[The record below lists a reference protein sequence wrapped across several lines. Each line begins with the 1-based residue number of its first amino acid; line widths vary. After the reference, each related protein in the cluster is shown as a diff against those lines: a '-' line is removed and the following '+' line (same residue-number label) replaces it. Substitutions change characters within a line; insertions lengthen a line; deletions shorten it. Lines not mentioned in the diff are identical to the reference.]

1 MVFFHSEQ
9 CWRVVRRHV
18 VVYRSRLR
26 ENATSLSSKRHG
38 NCEGKANVHLQ
49 NYSIVQMIDLI
60 LPGMVERDDGI
71 IVNVSSALGWRPMP
85 QFGVYPA
92 SKAAVSFLSAG
103 LYGETVLRTNVKIQ
117 VSRLMRTRRTI
128 PNADTPPTRRRHKD
142 DPSCGL
148 QARPLDTALLPQNAC
163 GIR

>member
-1 MVFFHSEQ
+1 
-9 CWRVVRRHV
+9 
-18 VVYRSRLR
+18 
-26 ENATSLSSKRHG
+26 
-38 NCEGKANVHLQ
+38 
-49 NYSIVQMIDLI
+49 MIDLI

-128 PNADTPPTRRRHKD
+128 SNADTPPTRRRHKVIR
-142 DPSCGL
+142 PTGL
-148 QARPLDTALLPQNAC
+148 RAKPLDKALLIQSVC
-163 GIR
+163 TVGRRVCKRRR